1 MKLLVLLAAALA
13 LTASN
18 WHIFRAHGISVR
30 YPSGWFATA
39 RRLTLVTYPPQ
50 IIAVASYRLPRGNGG
65 ADGCS
70 PKQALDRMQ
79 PAGTFIFGWE
89 LTQGGSFRRRVFPP
103 RPKHFRLTHLS
114 QYECGGPSYL
124 LRFRQ
129 AGRFF
134 QIHVAFGKRAST
146 ATRATAL
153 RVLDTFHAN
162 PR

>member
-65 ADGCS
+65 ADG
-70 PKQALDRMQ
+70 
-79 PAGTFIFGWE
+79 
-89 LTQGGSFRRRVFPP
+89 
-103 RPKHFRLTHLS
+103 
-114 QYECGGPSYL
+114 
-124 LRFRQ
+124 
-129 AGRFF
+129 
-134 QIHVAFGKRAST
+134 
-146 ATRATAL
+146 
-153 RVLDTFHAN
+153 
-162 PR
+162 